1 MYGGNSQT
9 MTDSFT
15 TYLICAVVVAVPL
28 FFYIRSL
35 RRKEALAREAAKK
48 WNLHS
53 EGPKAQHPHI
63 DTAHC
68 IGCGTCTE
76 VCPEGDVLAIFGGR
90 AVIVNGHKCIGHG
103 LCAEACPVGAI
114 TMVMASPSMSADLPF
129 LTPEYETSVP
139 NLFIVGELG
148 GLALI
153 KNAVNQGRQCIDT
166 IAQRLKD
173 AASAKSS
180 PGVYDVLIVGAGPGG
195 ISASLRAI
203 EHRLSYV
210 TIEQDEIGGTVAKYP
225 RQKLVLTSPLE
236 FPIYGKFKKTELSKD
251 NLLTFWRT
259 VMERADF
266 KARTGEKVEDVR
278 KEADGIFTAVTS
290 KGRYRA
296 RAVILALGRGGT
308 PRKLGVKG
316 EDLPKVMYR
325 LIETEAYTQQKILV
339 VGGGD
344 SAVEAAMGLAHQSGN
359 AVTLSYRKEA
369 FTRIKQRN
377 ADRIEE
383 CMRNGKVRV
392 LFNSVPVE
400 IKSQTVV
407 LSVSGRVEE
416 VSNDYVWVFAGG
428 TPPSDF
434 LGKVGIQFGMRGVTL
449 EAGHPA

>member
-383 CMRNGKVRV
+383 CIRNGKVRV